1 MPDSAKTRT
10 RGPYRTG
17 IRRREQLISTAM
29 DVFGEHGFAGGS
41 LRTIAEQAGVNHAT
55 LIQRF
60 GSKEGLL
67 TAVLEE
73 WDRQTVENSLTDVS
87 GLDYFRRLPDVM
99 SAHQD
104 NRGLLELFTTIA
116 AEASSPAHPGR
127 AFITQ
132 RYAANLGTLAAHMR
146 EAAQVG
152 DIAPL
157 SPVQIEVEVRMITAM
172 LDGIGLQWLLDPA
185 TDLHVCVKSCVER
198 AIAAWKASDVQ
209 H

>member
-1 MPDSAKTRT
+1 MPDSAQTRT

-17 IRRREQLISTAM
+17 IRRREQLIGIAM

-55 LIQRF
+55 LIQHF

-73 WDRQTVENSLTDVS
+73 WDRRTVENGLTDVS

-99 SAHQD
+99 AAHQN

-116 AEASSPAHPGR
+116 AEASNPVHPGR
-127 AFITQ
+127 AFIIQ
-132 RYAANLGTLAAHMR
+132 RYAKNLATLAAHLR
-146 EAAQVG
+146 EAVEAG

-157 SPVQIEVEVRMITAM
+157 SPAQIEVEVRLLTAM
-172 LDGIGLQWLLDPA
+172 MDGIGLQWLLNPG
-185 TDLHVCVKSCVER
+185 TDIRSSVSTYVER
-198 AIAAWKASDVQ
+198 TIAAWGGK
-209 H
+209 